1 MVLPFPYFGETLSF
15 LVAVIWALAVVLFKR
30 SGETVHPIALNL
42 FKNVLAL
49 IIFVPTIWIFGE
61 TLFRS
66 VPFSDYTLLLISGVL
81 GVGIG
86 DTLFF
91 YSLNYIG
98 AGYTAIVSCM
108 YSPFMISLSVLWLH
122 ERLTTWQIVGA
133 LMIISAV
140 LMTMQ
145 LRRGV
150 RIRKGKFLL
159 GILFGM
165 IAQAVAAVGVLM
177 IKDLLVRSPLVWATE
192 IRLLGGTVALAF
204 ISIFL
209 PRRKQIFR
217 SLINTK
223 KGWAYTVSASFLG
236 AYLAMLI
243 WLAGM
248 KYAKVSIASA
258 LNQTS
263 TIFVMIFAA
272 FILKEK
278 ITLQKIGAII
288 LAVAGAILVFLG

>member
-1 MVLPFPYFGETLSF
+1 MEISFPYFGETLSF
-15 LVAVIWALAVVLFKR
+15 LVAIVWALAVVLFKR
-30 SGETVHPIALNL
+30 SGETVHPLSLNL
-42 FKNVLAL
+42 FKNVLA
-49 IIFVPTIWIFGE
+49 IILFVPTIWIFGE
-61 TLFRS
+61 ALFRNAP
-66 VPFSDYTLLLISGVL
+66 VRDYALLVISGVL
-81 GVGIG
+81 GIGIG

-98 AGYTAIVSCM
+98 AGFSAIVSCM
-108 YSPFMISLSVLWLH
+108 YSPFLISLSLIWLR
-122 ERLTTWQIVGA
+122 ERLTTWQIIGA
-133 LMIISAV
+133 AIIIGAV

-145 LRRGV
+145 VRR
-150 RIRKGKFLL
+150 RASIRKGRFLF
-159 GILFGM
+159 GILLGM
-165 IAQAVAAVGVLM
+165 IAQAVAAVGVVM
-177 IKDLLVRSPLVWATE
+177 IKDVLVRSPIVWATE
-192 IRLLGGTVALAF
+192 IRLIGGTIGLVIVFL
-204 ISIFL
+204 IL

-223 KGWAYTVSASFLG
+223 KGWAYTISASFLG

-263 TIFVMIFAA
+263 TVFVMLFAA

-278 ITLQKIGAII
+278 ITLQKVGAII
-288 LAVAGAILVFLG
+288 LAVAGAFLVFLG

>member
-1 MVLPFPYFGETLSF
+1 MGIPFPYFGEALSF
-15 LVAVIWALAVVLFKR
+15 LVAAIWALAVVLFKR

-42 FKNVLAL
+42 FKNVFAL
-49 IIFVPTIWIFGE
+49 VLFIPTIWLFQE

-66 VPFSDYTLLLISGVL
+66 APYSEYLLLGISGVL
-81 GVGIG
+81 GVAIG

-91 YSLNYIG
+91 YSLNLIG

-122 ERLTTWQIVGA
+122 EHLTTWQIIGA
-133 LMIISAV
+133 VMIISAV

-145 LRRGV
+145 VRRGV

-159 GILFGM
+159 GILLGM
-165 IAQAVAAVGVLM
+165 IAQAVAAVGVVM
-177 IKDLLVRSPLVWATE
+177 IKDILVRSPLVWAIE
-192 IRLLGGTVALAF
+192 IRLLGGTIGLACV
-204 ISIFL
+204 SILL
-209 PRRKQIFR
+209 PRRRRIFR

-223 KGWAYTVSASFLG
+223 KGWAYTVSASFIG
-236 AYLAMLI
+236 AYLATLI

-278 ITLQKIGAII
+278 ITLQKIGVIV
-288 LAVAGAILVFLG
+288 LAVAGAFLVFLG

>member
-1 MVLPFPYFGETLSF
+1 MPFSYFGETLSF
-15 LVAVIWALAVVLFKR
+15 LVAIVWALAVVFFKK

-49 IIFVPTIWIFGE
+49 ILFVPTIWIFGE
-61 TLFRS
+61 TLFRNA
-66 VPFSDYTLLLISGVL
+66 PQSDYLLLLISGVL
-81 GVGIG
+81 GIGAG

-122 ERLTTWQIVGA
+122 ERLRTWQILGA
-133 LMIISAV
+133 VMIIGAV

-145 LRRGV
+145 VRGRGGIRR
-150 RIRKGKFLL
+150 GKFLL
-159 GILFGM
+159 GILLGM
-165 IAQAVAAVGVLM
+165 VAQAIAAVGVVM
-177 IKDLLVRSPLVWATE
+177 IKDILVRSPLVWATE
-192 IRLLGGTVALAF
+192 IRLVGGTVALALIF
-204 ISIFL
+204 IFL

-223 KGWAYTVSASFLG
+223 KGWAYTISASFIG

-248 KYAKVSIASA
+248 KYAKVSIAAA

-263 TIFVMIFAA
+263 TIFVMLFAA
-272 FILKEK
+272 LILKER
-278 ITLQKIGAII
+278 ITLRKVGAII
-288 LAVAGAILVFLG
+288 VAVAGAFLVFLG

>member
-1 MVLPFPYFGETLSF
+1 MPFPFFGETLSF
-15 LVAVIWALAVVLFKR
+15 LVAIIWAFAVVLFKR

-42 FKNVLAL
+42 FKNILAVVL
-49 IIFVPTIWIFGE
+49 FVPTIWIFGE

-66 VPFSDYTLLLISGVL
+66 VPLNDYVLLLISGIL
-81 GVGIG
+81 GVAIG

-108 YSPFMISLSVLWLH
+108 YSPFIISLSVIWLR
-122 ERLTTWQIVGA
+122 ERLTTWQIIGA
-133 LMIISAV
+133 VMIISAV
-140 LMTMQ
+140 LMTMHV
-145 LRRGV
+145 RRGARV
-150 RIRKGKFLL
+150 KRGKFLL
-159 GILFGM
+159 GVLLGM
-165 IAQAVAAVGVLM
+165 VAQAVAAVGVVM

-192 IRLLGGTVALAF
+192 VRLVGGTLGLMLVFFL
-204 ISIFL
+204 L
-209 PRRKQIFR
+209 PRRRIIFR

-248 KYAKVSIASA
+248 KYAKVSIAAA

-263 TIFVMIFAA
+263 TIFVLLFATL
-272 FILKEK
+272 ILKEK
-278 ITLQKIGAII
+278 ITLRKVGAII
-288 LAVAGAILVFLG
+288 LAVAGAFLVFLG